1 MGDWILGGASIE
13 EEDSDSDFKRL
24 GAESC
29 VVDLLPFLLSSVLES
44 SCFRLTCPIKW
55 RLI

>member
-1 MGDWILGGASIE
+1 MIE

-24 GAESC
+24 GADSS
-29 VVDLLPFLLSSVLES
+29 VVDLLPFLLSSVELES